1 MPDVKFDLLGHPIPD
16 SRGQPGRTGH
26 VPTPEIAS
34 KVRTLLV
41 AGLTLDRIAIEVG
54 VSVPTLRKHYF
65 ANGKVNRRHARD
77 MALAEA
83 KAKNML
89 QLQDQ
94 ADAGNVSAMKEV
106 RKIVEREQLLAM
118 DDRVSGGQT
127 RKRAKAAPQGKKQMA
142 REQAIAA
149 EAEIEDLL
157 GSETGGKVH

>member
-41 AGLTLDRIAIEVG
+41 AGLPLDRIALEVG
-54 VSVPTLRKHYF
+54 LSVPTLRKHYF
-65 ANGKVNRRHARD
+65 ANGKVNRRHARE

-83 KAKNML
+83 KARNML
-89 QLQDQ
+89 QLQEQ
-94 ADAGNVSAMKEV
+94 ADAGNVSALKEI
-106 RKIVEREQLLAM
+106 RKIVEREQLLAL
-118 DDRVSGGQT
+118 DDRVAGKET
-127 RKRAKAAPQGKKQMA
+127 RKRSQAAPKGKKQVA
-142 REQAIAA
+142 REQALAA

-157 GSETGGKVH
+157 GSETGGKIH